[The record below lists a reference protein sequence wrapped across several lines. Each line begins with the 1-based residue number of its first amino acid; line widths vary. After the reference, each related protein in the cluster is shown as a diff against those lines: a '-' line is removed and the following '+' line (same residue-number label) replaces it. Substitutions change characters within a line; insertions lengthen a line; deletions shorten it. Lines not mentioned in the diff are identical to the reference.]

1 MSVYEEERNMENM
14 MSPEWIYLGSSEKMF
29 LLYDVSIIYNIY
41 FIYDIISYDII
52 INANII

>member
-1 MSVYEEERNMENM
+1 MENVDE
-14 MSPEWIYLGSSEKMF
+14 SEWIYLTSSEKMF

-41 FIYDIISYDII
+41 FIYDIISYDNI